1 MKLQRLDSA
10 RHDALAV
17 IRLRLIAPCSAIIL
31 MVLALSGCA
40 GAGQTTQ
47 AVSGQLLIAG
57 STALQPLVTDAAKT
71 FMQQHPQAHITVQ
84 GGGSYA
90 GLNDVTSDDPKTKVD
105 IGDSDIYADP
115 AVYPDPNLTDHLV
128 CVIPFAMV
136 VNPDVTVSDLTL
148 QNLVDIF
155 STGTITNWNKLGGPN
170 LPIVPIVRTPTSGT
184 RAIFRRYILGGLDEK
199 NNLQT
204 IDSSQD
210 VLKAVAAT
218 PGAISY
224 LALSVADSTV
234 HVLDVGG
241 VAPATTNITAGKY
254 PFWGFE
260 HMYTLGDDSDPLLKA
275 FIDYM
280 FSAAV
285 QARSQAL
292 HYIPIAQ
299 MQLPVA
305 VAPPAGTGIAQGVS
319 QNEVGERARR

>member
-1 MKLQRLDSA
+1 MKLQRPSLA
-10 RHDALAV
+10 RQPALAASKPH
-17 IRLRLIAPCSAIIL
+17 LIASLSVIIL
-31 MVLALSGCA
+31 AALALSSCA
-40 GAGQTTQ
+40 GAGQATQ
-47 AVSGQLLIAG
+47 PVSGQLLVAG

-84 GGGSYA
+84 GGGSYV
-90 GLNDVTSDDPKTKVD
+90 GLDDVTSADPKTKVD

-136 VNPDVTVSDLTL
+136 VNPDVTVADLTP
-148 QNLVDIF
+148 QQLVDIF
-155 STGTITNWNKLGGPN
+155 STGKITNWDKVGGPN
-170 LPIVPIVRTPTSGT
+170 LPIAPIVRTPKSGT

-199 NNLQT
+199 SNLQT

-210 VLKAVAAT
+210 VLKAVATT

-224 LALSVADSTV
+224 LALSVADSSV
-234 HVLDVGG
+234 HVLDISG
-241 VAPATTNITAGKY
+241 VAPTTPNITTGKY

-275 FIDYM
+275 FIGYM

-285 QARSQAL
+285 QDRSRAL
-292 HYIPIAQ
+292 KYIPIAA
-299 MQLPVA
+299 MQLPLAAASPGGGGVA
-305 VAPPAGTGIAQGVS
+305 LS
-319 QNEVGERARR
+319 SSSHEVGERARR